1 MSQGCLARPHPGA
14 NGALEG
20 QTKYAGKR
28 QFDLKCFQKMARFC
42 SQQEIP
48 QAVTDN
54 VRHCLGLAP
63 DVEPGHGAARTAR
76 GPGSEREILVGYH
89 DQRLCAF
96 GGRGLIAATGWTV

>member
-1 MSQGCLARPHPGA
+1 MSPLKAVTIVGVVHKTLAGAQPDTQRGAEGNPPLTSPGPF
-14 NGALEG
+14 GGERCG
-20 QTKYAGKR
+20 
-28 QFDLKCFQKMARFC
+28 
-42 SQQEIP
+42 
-48 QAVTDN
+48 AVTDH

-63 DVEPGHGAARTAR
+63 EVEPGHGAARTAR